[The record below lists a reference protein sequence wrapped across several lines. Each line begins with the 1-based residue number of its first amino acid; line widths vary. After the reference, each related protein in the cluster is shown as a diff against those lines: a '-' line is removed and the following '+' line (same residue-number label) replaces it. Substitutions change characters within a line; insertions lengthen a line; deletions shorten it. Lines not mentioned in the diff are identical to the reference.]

1 MAKILIVDDDP
12 ENREILRA
20 RLEAAGHTVTEAP
33 NGEEG
38 IWLVDTIMPDLVFL
52 DVMMP
57 KIDGWHVCGQI
68 KSNAKTQTI
77 PVVMLTAMGQQ
88 IDKLRGWES
97 GADEYLTK
105 PWDPAKLLEI
115 VAKWCPRSE
124 KSAPQAEGTR

>member
-1 MAKILIVDDDP
+1 MSKILIVDDNP

-20 RLEAAGHTVTEAP
+20 RLETAGHAVTEAP

-38 IWLVDTIMPDLVFL
+38 LRLMDSDMPDLVFL

-57 KIDGWHVCGQI
+57 KIDGWHVCSQI
-68 KSNAKTQTI
+68 KSNAKTKMI

-124 KSAPQAEGTR
+124 KPVPHTEET

>member
-20 RLEAAGHTVTEAP
+20 RLERAGHAVSEAV

-38 IWLVDTIMPDLVFL
+38 LRLIDTDRPDLVLL

-57 KIDGWHVCGQI
+57 KIDGWHVCRQI
-68 KSNAKTQTI
+68 KSNVKTETL

-97 GADEYLTK
+97 GADEYLMK
-105 PWDPAKLLEI
+105 PWDPVKLLEI
-115 VAKWCPRSE
+115 VNKLCLAAQKQGS
-124 KSAPQAEGTR
+124 SAQEIP